1 MDEFETEKFSPLVSE
16 LDEECRAGPGT
27 SPRRSEKGEKNNGIQ
42 IMFEE
47 KNFSENFKH
56 NFHASTE
63 KKVKNFFC
71 AFLGKVAN

>member
-16 LDEECRAGPGT
+16 LDEECRAGRLPLAAAKNG
-27 SPRRSEKGEKNNGIQ
+27 REKQRHTNKVRGG
-42 IMFEE
+42 E

-63 KKVKNFFC
+63 KKVRNFFC
-71 AFLGKVAN
+71 ALPRQSS